1 MAEKK
6 LKQVCHCE
14 NCGSEAEMIITCQL
28 LPEEDDSALEK
39 KDVKISNE
47 KLAGGKKGQS
57 VCSHCGAE
65 ADIWLDM
72 GS

>member
-6 LKQVCHCE
+6 FKQVCHCE
-14 NCGSEAEMIITCQL
+14 NCGSEAEMTITCQL
-28 LPEEDDSALEK
+28 VPEETAAEK
-39 KDVKISNE
+39 KPAKVSNKKIE
-47 KLAGGKKGQS
+47 GGTQGHA